1 MTISDK
7 IGNSHVEAMNKI
19 LSFITSFDVHR
30 LLYAI
35 SAKRL
40 DEDDI
45 KSLTLDICYQNL
57 KLERQRE
64 YLFKFGKT
72 FNQEYTTDDNK
83 CFDTSARLLFKM
95 RSGVKG
101 IKKQVKSF
109 CQRSR
114 QRLRPGQEAP
124 QAIDR
129 SLISTDAFMKDLFG
143 IESFPDCVKELFDV
157 MIRFH
162 QNMMDCLEESLRV
175 LSEEKETKQDFRRCV
190 ELLMK
195 ACEKCR
201 KDQIVFVN
209 AMNNNPALR
218 AAFLKA
224 DDFKP
229 NDKNPVLKEWRNSQ
243 SDKGTFASSRF
254 HNCTLEDVSKISFYQ
269 TMTEADGDPDLVT
282 CMTLFNCSREKAEA
296 IDLAISRFDILL
308 PDKCKRNKIPS
319 IYLHVFM
326 RWCSEGV
333 GYETFLNY
341 FNKRYKEAGGT
352 LDVIKKSALS
362 GPSAMCARASKKYET
377 VKKEMLSKLDKIYP
391 QKPSGRNV

>member
-7 IGNSHVEAMNKI
+7 IGNTHVEAMNKI

-45 KSLTLDICYQNL
+45 KSLTLDICDQNL

-83 CFDTSARLLFKM
+83 CFDTSARLFFKM

-109 CQRSR
+109 CLRSR
-114 QRLRPGQEAP
+114 QKLRPDQEAP

-129 SLISTDAFMKDLFG
+129 SLISVDALYMKDLFG
-143 IESFPDCVKELFDV
+143 IESYPDCVRELFDV

-162 QNMMDCLEESLRV
+162 QNMMDCLDESIRV
-175 LSEEKETKQDFRRCV
+175 LSEEKETKQDFRRCI
-190 ELLMK
+190 ELLK
-195 ACEKCR
+195 QACEKSR
-201 KDQIVFVN
+201 KDQIVFVD
-209 AMNNNPALR
+209 AMNNSPALR
-218 AAFLKA
+218 AAFLMA
-224 DDFKP
+224 DEFKP

-243 SDKGTFASSRF
+243 NNKGLFASSRF
-254 HNCTLEDVSKISFYQ
+254 HNCTHEDISKISFYQ

-282 CMTLFNCSREKAEA
+282 CMTIFNCTREKAEA
-296 IDLAISRFDILL
+296 INVAISRFDNML
-308 PDKCKRNKIPS
+308 PPICKRNKIPS

-341 FNKRYKEAGGT
+341 FNKRYKEAGGGNN
-352 LDVIKKSALS
+352 VIGKSALS
-362 GPSAMCARASKKYET
+362 AASRECAKSSKKYET
-377 VKKEMLSKLDKIYP
+377 IKKDLLSELDKIYP
-391 QKPSGRNV
+391 QKP